1 MFKICISPNENGF
14 TGQILAFSLSK
25 EMEARF
31 ELLLT
36 CQIPMEIDRFSDD
49 GLWWVMIECSKPVFH
64 RVKTNL
70 QAKFL
75 AFSSLEEVKT
85 HSELLLT
92 CQIPLE
98 TDRFDDDEQWLNVQ
112 DLYSAKQ
119 KQIYRP
125 KFWPPVLRRGW
136 RHVQNCCWPVRSQ
149 WKLTDLVMMDCDGWW
164 LSVWMFETCI
174 PPSENG
180 PTGQSF
186 GLQPPEG
193 GGDAFRIVFDLSGPN
208 EDWRAWWWMEWWVNG
223 DDDA

>member
-136 RHVQNCCWPVRSQ
+136 RHVQNCCWSVRPQ
-149 WKLTDLVMMDCDGWW
+149 WKLTGLVVMGISSWW
-164 LSVWMFETCI
+164 LNI
-174 PPSENG
+174 
-180 PTGQSF
+180 QSLYF
-186 GLQPPEG
+186 VEWKRVYRPNFDLQPSG
-193 GGDAFRIVFDLSGPN
+193 GGGGTSRNVVDLSDPN
-208 EDWRAWWWMEWWVNG
+208 GNWQI
-223 DDDA
+223 